1 MKINLVR
8 KGFMLEAATDD
19 DMKKVLK
26 LKKEQVYQV
35 DFKLHRNFKLHRKFF
50 SLINTAWEFLSEKQ
64 QEYFHNSKDGFRYTL
79 TVAAGYYDE
88 IYSIARR
95 EWMQIPKSIAFD
107 KMAEDEFDKL
117 YEAVVD
123 LIFRLF
129 LPHVDKD
136 LFYNA
141 LKDY

>member
-8 KGFMLEAATDD
+8 KGFTLEAATDD
-19 DMKKVLK
+19 DMAKILK
-26 LKKEQVYQV
+26 LKKGQAYEVN
-35 DFKLHRNFKLHRKFF
+35 FKLLRNYKLHRKFF
-50 SLINTAWEFLSEKQ
+50 SLINTAWEFLTEKQ

-95 EWMQIPKSIAFD
+95 EWIQVPKSIAFD
-107 KMAEDEFDKL
+107 KMTEDEFDKL

-123 LIFRLF
+123 LIFKLF
-129 LPHVDKD
+129 LPQVDKEQ
-136 LFYNA
+136 FYNA